1 MEPEKHSEML
11 GDLELEIVK
20 KGFKW
25 LSEQQINTVKELS
38 RALAARAAWKR
49 PNPYITRLIHEK
61 EKGSWNDSIRDTAR
75 ACSALATEGIVFT
88 ASEKWLLDKKSGS
101 SWNEE
106 VYDTAYVL
114 AALADMEVKDREGC
128 KWLYEN
134 YGPAWEQVG
143 TTSLIITALKKQD
156 DRAKSTE
163 YRDFI
168 RERAEWILSN
178 KDKDGGWKHIST
190 SNLAVQA
197 LILSGFKEEIE
208 DSVRWLL
215 ENVRESGAWG
225 NKEDD
230 INASS
235 LTLITLGL
243 YNKA

>member
-1 MEPEKHSEML
+1 MEPERHSEML
-11 GDLELEIVK
+11 GDLELDTVK

-25 LSEQQINTVKELS
+25 LSKQQISSVKELS
-38 RALAARAAWKR
+38 RALSARALWKR
-49 PNPYITRLIHEK
+49 PNPYTTHLIQKK
-61 EKGSWNDSIRDTAR
+61 EGASWNDSVRETAR

-88 ASEKWLLDKKSGS
+88 ASEKWLLSKKNGS

-114 AALADMEVKDREGC
+114 TALADMEVKDREGC

-143 TTSLIITALKKQD
+143 TTSLIITALQKQEVL
-156 DRAKSTE
+156 AKSTE
-163 YRDFI
+163 FRTFI
-168 RERAEWILSN
+168 RERAEWILSQRN
-178 KDKDGGWKHIST
+178 PDGGWKHVST

-197 LILSGFKEEIE
+197 LVLAGFKKEAE

-215 ENVRESGAWG
+215 KNVRESGAWG

-230 INASS
+230 VNATS

-243 YNKA
+243 YNQA